1 MIAGVSPDLPH
12 TDRLPA
18 TKEWFLR
25 LTRPVVRYGLRL
37 GWRVQVHG
45 ARNVPRSGPVILAAN
60 HIGLL
65 DGPALV
71 ALTRRLTFALVKRE
85 AFTGAVGQFLIHL
98 GQISLNRREIDP
110 QAIKRAVQV
119 LRAGKV
125 LAVFPEGGRSSGE
138 VAWAKGGAAYL
149 AMITG
154 APIVPVAILGTREP
168 GQRKNQIPQ
177 LRKPIHV
184 VYGEPFNV
192 PRSSWP
198 RRKAAVAKWTEVV
211 RERLANHVVAAQ
223 AVTGLP
229 LPGPPKIKS
238 ALSTVQLPA
247 ASRHTSP

>member
-1 MIAGVSPDLPH
+1 VIEGVSPDLPY

-18 TKEWFLR
+18 SKEWVFR
-25 LTRPVVRYGLRL
+25 LARPLVRLGLRL
-37 GWRVQVHG
+37 GWRVRVHG
-45 ARNVPRSGPVILAAN
+45 AQQVPSSGPVILAAN

-71 ALTRRLTFALVKRE
+71 ALTRRLTFAMVKRE
-85 AFTGAVGQFLIHL
+85 AFTGPVGQFLIHM

-110 QAIKRAVQV
+110 QAIRRAVRV

-125 LAVFPEGGRSSGE
+125 LAVFPEGGRGAGE

-149 AMITG
+149 AMVSG

-168 GQRKNQIPQ
+168 GQRKSQVPH
-177 LRKPIHV
+177 LRRSIHV
-184 VYGEPFNV
+184 VYGEPFTV

-198 RRKAAVAKWTEVV
+198 RRKAAVARWTEVV
-211 RERLANHVVAAQ
+211 RQRLADHVVAAQ
-223 AVTGLP
+223 ALTGLP

-238 ALSTVQLPA
+238 ALSTV
-247 ASRHTSP
+247 